1 MGFDALWVMLDCNYF
16 FGSLIVICY
25 YCELRLNQL
34 NQYVN
39 LNLKRKQFNRINNQ
53 FSKVLAEYTEV
64 INEIN
69 QFNKFVS
76 KLIFCFLLC
85 CSSTLVFLIYKMIYV
100 KIEWIIYIVL
110 IILSSHLGI
119 LVLIIVLTT
128 ISISSKFQRIKRN
141 LIKLNYVKNLQT
153 KNRIKLNCVIITI

>member
-69 QFNKFVS
+69 QFNKFCSQV
-76 KLIFCFLLC
+76 IFFLLLF
-85 CSSTLVFLIYKMIYV
+85 CSSTLVFLIYNMIYV
-100 KIEWIIYIVL
+100 KIDWLMYMFYTLFCGNV
-110 IILSSHLGI
+110 ST
-119 LVLIIVLTT
+119 VIIVMLLST
-128 ISISSKFQRIKRN
+128 IRIASKFQRNKRN
-141 LIKLNYVKNLQT
+141 LI
-153 KNRIKLNCVIITI
+153 